1 MQLIKPTLFSFFLVF
16 TFLFL
21 SNNLLAQHKK
31 KIPYYELDVIRGLF
45 FQPNT
50 IAPYTGT
57 AIEEFADGRKKM
69 QVPIKE
75 GKINGTVRQWAVNG
89 QKTFEAEYEMG
100 VQVGVETQWFANGQ
114 KSLEI
119 PYREGK
125 PHGLC
130 QEWYK
135 HGRKKSEGQFVNGK
149 EEGEHNWWFFNGKLD
164 QNLTYK
170 NGKAEGL
177 VTNWYETGQV
187 KLKSEYKQGL
197 KDGKIT
203 RWYVNGQKHTEG
215 NFVAGKEDGKEYTWS
230 KSGLLEGI
238 KVFEAGEVVEEF
250 NYRSGNIFLG
260 KSYLQV
266 INEKESFFTLE
277 VKGGSV
283 RPRWTNGLSSYAV
296 DGLLLQV
303 FNYPI
308 SNFMEAEA
316 GSDEAAMLE
325 VFQKNEAAILQEK
338 YGSELVIS
346 PQMKKR
352 ADGKV
357 YLYWSFPIPPAY
369 KQREGAKKVME
380 EHFVSIIC
388 HQQVLNMRSLVME
401 GENST
406 DTQQLLNRTVE
417 TVKVAS
423 ERIDLNSILTNR

>member
-1 MQLIKPTLFSFFLVF
+1 MQLTKSTFFSFFWVL
-16 TFLFL
+16 TFILL
-21 SNNLLAQHKK
+21 SNNLSAQHKK

-50 IAPYTGT
+50 IAPYSGT

-69 QVPIKE
+69 QVPIKD
-75 GKINGTVRQWAVNG
+75 GKIDGMVRQWAVNG
-89 QKTFEAEYEMG
+89 QKTFEADYEMG
-100 VQVGVETQWFANGQ
+100 VQVGRETQWFANGQ

-119 PYREGK
+119 PYQEGN

-164 QNLTYK
+164 QKLTYK

-177 VTNWYETGQV
+177 VTNWYETGQL
-187 KLKSEYKQGL
+187 KLESEYKQGL
-197 KDGKIT
+197 KNGKIT

-215 NFVAGKEDGKEYTWS
+215 YFVAGKEDAKESTWS

-238 KVFEAGEVVEEF
+238 KVFKAGEVVKEF

-277 VKGGSV
+277 VKGDLV
-283 RPRWTNGLSSYAV
+283 RPRWTNGVSSYAV

-303 FNYPI
+303 FNYPLN
-308 SNFMEAEA
+308 NFDVAEA
-316 GSDEAAMLE
+316 GNEEAALLE
-325 VFQKNEAAILQEK
+325 VFQRSEAEILQQK
-338 YGSELVIS
+338 YGSDLTIS
-346 PQMKKR
+346 QKIEKR

-357 YLYWSFPIPPAY
+357 YLYWSFPIPDNY
-369 KQREGAKKVME
+369 KQREGSSKVME
-380 EHFVSIIC
+380 EHFVSVIC
-388 HQQVLNMRSLVME
+388 HRQVLNMRSLLME
-401 GENST
+401 GENKA

-417 TVKVAS
+417 TVRVES
-423 ERIDLNSILTNR
+423 ERIDLNSVLTNR